1 MLNKLTI
8 TAILT
13 LLALPVSTTVY
24 SASEGQILGGS
35 LSAPVTIEVFSDFQC
50 PSCRDF
56 YLGTIRQVLQNYS
69 RNNKVC
75 VIYHDL
81 QITNNHKYSLVAARY
96 AEAASRMGRQ
106 NLLRV
111 YDAIYADQVKWS
123 QNGNVEATLAKALS
137 PQDFQTI
144 KRIVNDPSINQAVR
158 REMNFAQKQNIT
170 STPTIILH
178 YSGKQEKVANAITY
192 NLMKQAID
200 SKLK

>member
-13 LLALPVSTTVY
+13 LLVLPGSTPVY
-24 SASEGQILGGS
+24 SANEGQILGGS
-35 LSAPVTIEVFSDFQC
+35 LSSPVKIEVFSDFQC

-69 RNNKVC
+69 RNNKVG
-75 VIYHDL
+75 VIYHEL
-81 QITNNHKYSLVAARY
+81 QIIAGHKYSIIAARY
-96 AEAASRMGRQ
+96 AEAASRMGLQ

-111 YDAIYADQVKWS
+111 YDALYADQVKWG

-137 PQDFQTI
+137 SQDFQTI
-144 KRIVNDPSINQAVR
+144 KRIVKDPSIDQAIKR
-158 REMNFAQKQNIT
+158 DADLAHKQNIR

-178 YSGKQEKVANAITY
+178 YSGKQEKVENAITY